1 MFLQRFFAAFLS
13 GPRFGANI
21 RYELGMWSSLKIEG
35 NDRKIMVQ
43 IFENQ
48 IFECLDCKV
57 SKIHSYVCFIVV
69 DSFLVVS
76 GPKKRKFLG
85 FPPKNASLVPDNYY

>member
-35 NDRKIMVQ
+35 NDRKIMV
-43 IFENQ
+43 FEVIIIRFLN
-48 IFECLDCKV
+48 V
-57 SKIHSYVCFIVV
+57 SIAKCQKYIVMYVL
-69 DSFLVVS
+69 SW
-76 GPKKRKFLG
+76 
-85 FPPKNASLVPDNYY
+85 